1 MILTQLAAPADRP
14 MQLTPSKTFDEVK
27 EALVQYLETAYKIAH
42 PAVFEE
48 RGRMLRGRGVV
59 AQAPFIEATPSFPVA
74 RKLAVLEREFA
85 DFLPA
90 GLAELVQHGVPVDR
104 FPLYRHQEEALLAAF
119 GASPNLLVATGTG
132 SGKTE
137 AFLLPILADLLAEAQ
152 GWTPVSGPQRPG
164 RYDAAA
170 GAWLHSRRHET
181 RTAAV
186 RAIILYPM
194 NALVNDQLSRLRRI
208 LARGDSPDWQRRNL
222 GGNLIHFGMYTGLS
236 KPTGSWTDAVRRDRF
251 AAYLKEVEEDWDNLR
266 PDLRETGNWPRPDS
280 PEMLCRWDVQHAPP
294 DILVTNYSMLEYM
307 LVRPIEAPIFTKTRE
322 WLEKTPDARL
332 TLVVDEAHTYTGA
345 LGTEVAHLI
354 RRLKERLGIAP
365 GSDRFRAIATT
376 ASVPQGADDRL
387 RQFTSDLFA
396 EPADR
401 FTLVQVRMPPPNAGR
416 VPRAEALDAF
426 AAFHRGFDIQDPF
439 PAIERLAGDLNL
451 GPVDRTVDPQVA
463 LHALL
468 EQSEDVVWVRE
479 RTARR
484 ATLLD
489 DLAAECWGGLG
500 SPEEREE
507 ATAGVL
513 AAGSFARAVALPDT
527 PPLLSMRIHAFFRGI
542 SGVWACTD
550 PNCPELPPAERGQR
564 PCGRLYTDARPWC
577 SAACGARVLEVFSCR
592 HCGLLFLGGI
602 PDHTH
607 GSLWPWS
614 DDLSGEREDV
624 GEFRVFGVER
634 PDPHAAAAYR
644 STRTTLQVKP
654 GEVFARETYEVDEAK
669 ENDVIVSHFP
679 GQCPRCKAYRGPGAD
694 GREVIEPL
702 RTKGPQSFAAV
713 VENGFRNQPRT
724 TKGEPP
730 NYGRKALLFSDS
742 RQEAAI
748 LAANLRR
755 THDSDLFRQLLY
767 RVLYSCAACN
777 GGGEVVEEGPFII
790 GQPRETF
797 RRVCGD
803 CGGSGRASI
812 PAPLPFAELR
822 RRTIDLQLSRGINPT
837 GGVVPDF
844 FSRLA
849 AGDPACYEE
858 AERIFNVAL
867 RREISESRF
876 SLEPLGLA
884 SWRVR
889 LPDSFGTF
897 APLTEAE
904 THAFVQAV
912 ARILATEKALL
923 PPEPYKPW
931 EWPKDL
937 VKDYERPVIIPAAG
951 KNNRAIVPYNLTP
964 YRKLGRYV
972 IAVAAALAREGRLA
986 GEAGAERWV
995 KELHWPLWRA
1005 LRELKVL
1012 QWAGAK
1018 IDNEIPQGIRLDS
1031 FVLHPVGDTVVRCRA
1046 CAYLMSEA
1054 LLGVCVRCGHVT
1066 EPVPVRELRNFYR
1079 LAAFQALP
1087 GSGYDDPF
1095 PLRASEHTAQI
1106 ESEEAR
1112 NEERWFQDLFHDDQH
1127 PDDHRVDV
1135 LSVTTTMEMGIDIG
1149 SLLCVGLRNV
1159 PPAVANYQQ
1168 RAGRAGRRGS
1178 SIATVLTFAQQRSHD
1193 QYYFERPPEIVTE
1206 PPRVPALYLG
1216 NAVIAR
1222 RHVRSLVLQDFFLA
1236 ALGGHAGSGL
1246 FAAWGTVS
1254 EYTVQRRGPALEA
1267 HVAKNRSSLLA
1278 RAGAVVD
1285 AAFAQHLE
1293 GWVDAVPGEVE
1304 DVAGSRDPDESL
1316 LEELISAGL
1325 LPKYAFPIDVVSL
1338 AIPTPHNAMVRGG
1351 EFPNGDAMQ
1360 RDLKIAL
1367 AEYAPG
1373 AEVVR
1378 GSFPNTYKYR
1388 SVGVYDPFAKHPD
1401 YSATGI
1407 LVECDDCQSVEV
1419 LPLGASLP
1427 DQCAECH
1434 GLNLLPLPY
1443 LRPRGFT
1450 VDAALPDG
1458 GREHYQ
1464 GDGRERS
1471 GYTSPARLLVG
1482 QTSFTSGAVA
1492 EPYAP
1497 GLHTL
1502 VRRGELFAC
1511 NKGPDRR
1518 FPGYIICPD
1527 CGRSLDP
1534 AHPGPHQYP
1543 ADVPPHSRYGRGPR
1557 AGQWCPNRTHFTNQV
1572 VLGHKFFS
1580 EVILFG
1586 VDLPP
1591 SMDAPFGEASGRAIW
1606 YSLGTLLAN
1615 AAARVLQIN
1624 PGELKAGVRPVL
1636 RTPGRVHGE
1645 VFLYD
1650 DVPGGAGYARAVADN
1665 LEAILRKALEL
1676 GGTCLNPSCGG
1687 ACYHCMYDFRNQQ
1700 LHPMLDRALG
1710 TAVLEFVLE
1719 GTEPSLS
1726 AATIDACGEA
1736 LAAYA
1741 RTGWVVEPALTLEGH
1756 RFPVVLRGPGGER
1769 VGLWVVHPLSAR
1781 PTAAERQAVL
1791 AEHGVRP
1798 AVHTSFDLQRRPFWV
1813 MNNLFPA

>member
-1 MILTQLAAPADRP
+1 
-14 MQLTPSKTFDEVK
+14 MQLTPSQTFEEVK
-27 EALVQYLETAYKIAH
+27 EALVQYLETAYRISH
-42 PAVFEE
+42 PAVFAE
-48 RGRMLRGRGVV
+48 RGRILRGRGIV
-59 AQAPFIEATPSFPVA
+59 AQTPFVEATPSFPIS
-74 RKLAVLEREFA
+74 RKLAALEREFSE
-85 DFLPA
+85 FLPQ
-90 GLAELVQHGVPVDR
+90 GLAELVQHGVPVNR

-119 GASPNLLVATGTG
+119 GARPNLLVATGTG

-137 AFLLPILADLLAEAQ
+137 AFLLPVLADLLSEARD
-152 GWTPVSGPQRPG
+152 WTPPTGPQRPG
-164 RYDAAA
+164 RFDPAA

-181 RTAAV
+181 RPAAV

-208 LARGDSPDWQRRNL
+208 LARGESPDWQRRNL
-222 GGNLIHFGMYTGLS
+222 GGNQIHFGMYTGLS
-236 KPTGSWTDAVRRDRF
+236 KPTGSWVDAVRRDRF
-251 AAYLKEVEEDWDNLR
+251 AAYMKEVEADWESLR
-266 PDLRETGNWPRPDS
+266 ADLRETGNWPRPDS
-280 PEMLCRWDVQHAPP
+280 PEMLCRWDIQDAPP
-294 DILVTNYSMLEYM
+294 DIMVTNYSMLEYM
-307 LVRPIEAPIFTKTRE
+307 LVRPIEAPIFAMTRA
-322 WLEKTPDARL
+322 WLESTPDARL

-345 LGTEVAHLI
+345 LGTEVAHLV

-365 GSDRFRAIATT
+365 GSEKFRAIATT
-376 ASVPQGADDRL
+376 ASVPEGADDRL
-387 RQFTSDLFA
+387 RRFTSDLFG
-396 EPADR
+396 EPEDR
-401 FTLVQVRMPPPNAGR
+401 FTLVQVRMPPPSAER
-416 VPRAEALDAF
+416 TPRAETVDAF
-426 AAFHRGFDIQDPF
+426 AAFHRGFDVQDPF
-439 PAIERLAGDLNL
+439 PAIERLAGDLSL
-451 GPVDRTVDPQVA
+451 GPVDRTADPQVA
-463 LHALL
+463 LHGLL
-468 EQSEDVVWVRE
+468 EENEDVAWVRE

-489 DLAAECWGGLG
+489 DVAAECWGTLG
-500 SPEEREE
+500 TPEQREE

-513 AAGSFARAVALPDT
+513 AAGSFSRAVALPDT

-542 SGVWACTD
+542 SGVWACMD
-550 PNCPELPPAERGQR
+550 PNCPELPIEERGQR

-577 SAACGARVLEVFSCR
+577 SPACGARVLEVFSCR

-602 PDHTH
+602 PDRTH

-634 PDPHAAAAYR
+634 PDPHAQASSR
-644 STRTTLQVKP
+644 STRTTLQLAS
-654 GEVFARETYEVDEAK
+654 GDVFARDTYEVDEAK
-669 ENDVIVSHFP
+669 ENDVVVSHFP
-679 GQCPRCKAYRGPGAD
+679 GQCPRCKAYRAPGAD

-724 TKGEPP
+724 ARGEAP

-767 RVLYSCAACN
+767 RVLYACATCS
-777 GGGEVVEEGPFII
+777 GSGVVVEEGPFII
-790 GQPRETF
+790 GQARETV
-797 RRVCGD
+797 RRTCGD
-803 CGGSGRASI
+803 CDGSGKASE
-812 PAPLPFAELR
+812 PAALPFAELR
-822 RRTIDLQLSRGINPT
+822 RRTITLQLSRGINPT

-849 AGDPACYEE
+849 SGDPTCYEE
-858 AERIFNVAL
+858 AERIFDVTL
-867 RREISESRF
+867 RREIAESRF

-889 LPDSFGTF
+889 LPESFGRF
-897 APLTEAE
+897 EPLTEAE
-904 THAFVQAV
+904 THPFVQAV

-937 VKDYERPVIIPAAG
+937 VKEYERPVIIAATG
-951 KNNRAIVPYNLTP
+951 KNSRTIVPYNLLP
-964 YRKLGRYV
+964 HRKLGRYV
-972 IAVAAALAREGRLA
+972 IAVAAALARDGRLVM
-986 GEAGAERWV
+986 GAGAERWV
-995 KELHWPLWRA
+995 KELQWPLWRA
-1005 LRELKVL
+1005 LKELKVL

-1018 IDNEIPQGIRLDS
+1018 IGTEIPQGIRLDS
-1031 FVLHPVGDTVVRCRA
+1031 FVLHPVGDTVQRCRA
-1046 CAYLMSEA
+1046 CAYVMSDA
-1054 LLGVCVRCGHVT
+1054 LLGVCVRCGQEAESVHVS
-1066 EPVPVRELRNFYR
+1066 ELRNFYR
-1079 LAAFQALP
+1079 LAAFHALP

-1106 ESEEAR
+1106 ESAEAR

-1206 PPRVPALYLG
+1206 PPRVPALYLS

-1236 ALGGHAGSGL
+1236 TFGSHGGSGL

-1254 EYTVQRRGPALEA
+1254 EYAVQGRGRELEA
-1267 HVAKNRSSLLA
+1267 HLAKNRTSLLA

-1285 AAFAQHLE
+1285 PAFATQLE
-1293 GWVDAVPGEVE
+1293 EWVTAVRDEVAE
-1304 DVAGSRDPDESL
+1304 VVASHDPDESL

-1338 AIPTPHNAMVRGG
+1338 SIPTPHNAMFRSG

-1388 SVGVYDPFAKHPD
+1388 SVGVYDPFEKHPD
-1401 YSATGI
+1401 YGATGV

-1419 LPLGASLP
+1419 FPVGAPLP

-1434 GLNLLPLPY
+1434 GLDLLHLPY

-1482 QTSFTSGAVA
+1482 QTSFTSGTAA
-1492 EPYAP
+1492 EPFGDLY
-1497 GLHTL
+1497 TL
-1502 VRRGELFAC
+1502 VRRGELFSC
-1511 NKGPDRR
+1511 NKGPDRS
-1518 FPGYIICPD
+1518 FPGYVICPD
-1527 CGRSLDP
+1527 CGRALDP
-1534 AHPGPHQYP
+1534 ANPKPHQYP
-1543 ADVPPHSRYGRGPR
+1543 ADVPPHSRYRGGPR

-1580 EVILFG
+1580 EVILVG

-1591 SMDAPFGEASGRAIW
+1591 SMDAPFAEASGRAVW

-1636 RTPGRVHGE
+1636 RAPGRVHGE

-1650 DVPGGAGYARAVADN
+1650 DVPGGAGYARAVAEN
-1665 LEAILRKALEL
+1665 LEAILAKALEL
-1676 GGTCLNPSCGG
+1676 GRTCLNPSCAG
-1687 ACYHCMYDFRNQQ
+1687 ACYHCMYDYRNQQ
-1700 LHPMLDRALG
+1700 LHPMLDRSLG
-1710 TAVLEFVLE
+1710 TAALEFVLA
-1719 GTEPSLS
+1719 GAEPTLPAS
-1726 AATIDACGEA
+1726 TVDACGEA

-1741 RTGWVVEPALTLEGH
+1741 RTGWTVEPAVDLAGR
-1756 RFPVVLRGPGGER
+1756 RFPAVLRAPGGER
-1769 VGLWVVHPLSAR
+1769 IGLWVVHPLAAR

-1791 AEHGVRP
+1791 AEYGVRP

-1813 MNNLFPA
+1813 VNNLFPA